1 METRRDFLGG
11 LCAAGAGLLAG
22 GCEIEDVARLVDDAR
37 VVARLGVIA
46 YPEVESGRKQPML
59 EKVFCYYLQEGV
71 DAVVIP
77 AGATKNGRADQM
89 AALQDS
95 WNRVFAG
102 TETRLVTEE
111 GRTEVHGFPFR
122 VMRRAP
128 FDRCGVVTF
137 HAADKYALTDELRF
151 HDRTYRSLC
160 AGSMSG
166 VKVQNGYE
174 HLNRESPEDVAPAV
188 QGLLVGAYSDKILVR
203 RLDFTQ
209 RRPVEGLKPHGIYA
223 EDVAEEIE
231 LALDGSSPKVK
242 EAAPEFWPDTTLRLT
257 PGYLGGKRVLTVS
270 WPNVLKRFTGARAH
284 SYDVCAYAVASDGT
298 RSAVPF
304 IRKRVLSGKFMLS
317 ESRDTGPVSC
327 RFGVSDEAGF
337 KVVVSV
343 TPIGYRGDLG
353 RPLFSA
359 PIET

>member
-59 EKVFCYYLQEGV
+59 EKVFRYYLQEGV

-89 AALQDS
+89 AALQDT

-111 GRTEVHGFPFR
+111 GRTEVSGFPFR

-128 FDRCGVVTF
+128 FDRCDIVTF
-137 HAADKYALTDELRF
+137 HASDKYALTDELRF
-151 HDRTYRSLC
+151 YDRTYRSLC

-166 VKVQNGYE
+166 VKVQHGYE
-174 HLNRESPEDVAPAV
+174 HLDKESPEGVVPAI
-188 QGLLVGAYSDKILVR
+188 QGLLVSAYSDKILVR

-209 RRPVEGLKPHGIYA
+209 RRPMEGLKPRGIYA
-223 EDVAEEIE
+223 EDVAEEVK
-231 LALDGSSPKVK
+231 LTLDGSSPRLK
-242 EAAPEFWPDTTLRLT
+242 EAAPEFWKDTTLRVT
-257 PGYLGGKRVLTVS
+257 PGYLGNKRVLTVS
-270 WPNVLKRFTGARAH
+270 WPNLLKRFSGVRAH
-284 SYDVCAYAVASDGT
+284 SYKVCGYSVALDGT
-298 RSAVPF
+298 RSSVPF
-304 IRKRVLSGKFMLS
+304 ISKRVLSPKFMLS
-317 ESRDTGPVSC
+317 EQRDTDPVSC
-327 RFGVSDEAGF
+327 CFGASIEPGH
-337 KVVVSV
+337 KIVVSV
-343 TPIGYRGDLG
+343 TPIGYWGALG
-353 RPLFSA
+353 QPIFSSL
-359 PIET
+359 IET